1 MEPLGEVGGLW
12 DVCAFVQT
20 TATGTIRS
28 PLAFTL
34 RSVGCMYP
42 KGPCTQILYTLAP
55 MYLYRDYF
63 KANVYAV

>member
-42 KGPCTQILYTLAP
+42 KGPVYPNTI
-55 MYLYRDYF
+55 YF
-63 KANVYAV
+63 GPNVPL